1 MPRTHAKLLFR
12 TCLAGLLLLA
22 FPGRGQPKAGTAEP
36 EALLAAFV
44 YNFCLFT
51 NWPGD
56 EAAGPDQ
63 TFVLAQAGQPLD
75 TLAAL
80 ARRHLGDRPV
90 RVVHLASGEALPE
103 PCHALVLR
111 GLPPAQ
117 RDALLVQA
125 AQRPILTLSPDP
137 GFRQA
142 GGIVEF
148 HLSDQRMRFRISLA
162 NMARARLRI
171 ESRLLKLAEPP
182 PAGEEE
188 L

>member
-1 MPRTHAKLLFR
+1 MPPTPANLALR
-12 TCLAGLLLLA
+12 TCLAGFLLLA
-22 FPGRGQPKAGTAEP
+22 LPGRGQPEARTAEP

-51 NWPGD
+51 NWPR
-56 EAAGPDQ
+56 EAAGPDSI
-63 TFVLAQAGQPLD
+63 FVIAEAGPPLD
-75 TLAAL
+75 TFAAL
-80 ARRHLGDRPV
+80 ARRKLGERPV
-90 RVVHLASGEALPE
+90 RVVHLAPGEALPE
-103 PCHALVLR
+103 PCHALVIH
-111 GLPPAQ
+111 GLAPGQ

-125 AQRPILTLSPDP
+125 AQRPVLTLSPDP

-162 NMARARLRI
+162 NMARAKLRI

-188 L
+188 P

>member
-22 FPGRGQPKAGTAEP
+22 FPGRGQPDTRTAEP

-51 NWPGD
+51 NWPG
-56 EAAGPDQ
+56 ETAGPDEP
-63 TFVLAQAGQPLD
+63 FVLAQAGPPLD
-75 TLAAL
+75 PLAAL
-80 ARRHLGDRPV
+80 ARRQLGERPV
-90 RVVHLASGEALPE
+90 RVVHLASGAALPE

-125 AQRPILTLSPDP
+125 AQRPVLTLSPDP